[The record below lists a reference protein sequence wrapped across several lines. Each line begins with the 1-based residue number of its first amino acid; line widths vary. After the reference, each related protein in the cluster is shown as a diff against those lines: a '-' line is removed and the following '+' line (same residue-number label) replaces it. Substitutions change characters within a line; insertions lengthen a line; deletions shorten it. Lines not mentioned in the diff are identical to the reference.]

1 MGYSLNEQRE
11 RILAFLKTQ
20 SSVKLK
26 LNETSPMGLKD
37 SKAVFLQLQI
47 KDKEV
52 EGKQKSNKLTIQALT
67 FWFL

>member
-1 MGYSLNEQRE
+1 VGYSLNEQRE

-20 SSVKLK
+20 FAVKLK
-26 LNETSPMGLKD
+26 LNETSPMGPKD
-37 SKAVFLQLQI
+37 SKAVFLQLHI

-52 EGKQKSNKLTIQALT
+52 EGKWKSNKLTIQALT